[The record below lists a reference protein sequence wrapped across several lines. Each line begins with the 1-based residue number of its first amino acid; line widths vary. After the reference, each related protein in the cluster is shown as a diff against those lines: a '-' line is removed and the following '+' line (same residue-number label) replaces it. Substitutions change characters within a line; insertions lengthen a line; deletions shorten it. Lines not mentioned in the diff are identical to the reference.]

1 MLADPLLQ
9 YRYVRHLD
17 SLISLAH
24 KELERTRWQ
33 PEFHALA
40 QMYLDGFCRARILSF
55 DTLRILCKGDTHVHV
70 EAWWAV
76 ANKIRPINIGPE
88 QPSSCVQ
95 GCSGSYLRHAFSLA
109 RHTASNKRTH
119 MPHRARRQKIRRRA
133 RMRVLPAGGWLQLL

>member
-1 MLADPLLQ
+1 
-9 YRYVRHLD
+9 
-17 SLISLAH
+17 
-24 KELERTRWQ
+24 
-33 PEFHALA
+33 
-40 QMYLDGFCRARILSF
+40 ARILPF
-55 DTLRILCKGDTHVHV
+55 NTLRILCKGDTHVHV

-119 MPHRARRQKIRRRA
+119 MPRTAPLASAGTGNVRPVGHFLLRGWNGTPSWASGSSAPGDACLPGRAA
-133 RMRVLPAGGWLQLL
+133 R